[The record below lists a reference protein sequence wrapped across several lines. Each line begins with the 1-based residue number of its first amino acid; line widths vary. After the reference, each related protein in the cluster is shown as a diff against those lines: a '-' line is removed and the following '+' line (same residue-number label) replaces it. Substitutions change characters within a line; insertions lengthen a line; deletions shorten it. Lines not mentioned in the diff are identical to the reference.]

1 MGTNKYETQ
10 IRVDINPSYEWSEQA
25 RELGVSHRELEVLAL
40 VVEGYKNKEIA
51 RILGIQHQ
59 SVKNH
64 LQHLFKKLSVENSTQ
79 AYIIA
84 LNLNLIKM
92 RVAVVGH
99 EDVSTTE
106 ITGQEWIEHF
116 RKVISG
122 EVKVERFSEKDRRWL
137 KVWLKEHGFEPYRW

>member
-1 MGTNKYETQ
+1 MDFQYK
-10 IRVDINPSYEWSEQA
+10 VDINPSYEWAKEA
-25 RELGVSHRELEVLAL
+25 EGLGISHRELEVLAL
-40 VVEGYKNKEIA
+40 IVEGYKNKEIA
-51 RILGIQHQ
+51 QILKVQHQ

-64 LQHLFKKLSVENSTQ
+64 LQHLFKKLDVKNSTQ

-92 RVAVVGH
+92 KGAIAGR

-106 ITGQEWIEHF
+106 ITGQDFIEHF
-116 RKVISG
+116 RKAISG
-122 EVKVERFSEKDRRWL
+122 EIKVKGLGEKDKRYL